1 MIDVPHRICNLVWEV
16 DKTWYE
22 DDVQEVWEGGRRA
35 SWKTTPPG
43 IDGKHRCGTDE
54 DFAEGGTYDDTIPA
68 PRVGALGW
76 PFCCNPP
83 PRLRGGGGAGGIALV
98 RHRRVKKVYGGAGGG
113 GEVVIG
119 HPNTDPAQG
128 GLELG
133 GAAGDVQGAT
143 DASQGGL
150 ELGGAAGEVRR
161 ATDVAQGGLELGGA
175 AGDGQ
180 RATDASQGGLELGGA
195 AGDQLGYSD
204 PAQGGLELGGA
215 AGDVQRATDA
225 SQGGLELGGA
235 AGDVQRATDASQ
247 GGLELGGPAGD
258 RQKFTDAAQGGFQL
272 GGSAGD
278 VPGGPLLVD
287 GFTTNLGLLNGRAV
301 EGGTATPTNWICPSV
316 PWTVISGYATLPSTG
331 FAFGLAWAE
340 AGNANTTSTV
350 TTHQFSSPFAS
361 GGLVYRLQD
370 ANNYW
375 GAWAFWGSDNP
386 AVTLFK
392 VVAGTLTQKIVKQTV
407 FLNSVIKVVVN
418 GSSHSLYVDGTI
430 VGTITDSAFVT
441 ATKYGVIAETTG
453 GTTSLGMTSFKV
465 TAN

>member
-76 PFCCNPP
+76 PLCCNPP

-119 HPNTDPAQG
+119 HPNTDPA
-128 GLELG
+128 
-133 GAAGDVQGAT
+133 
-143 DASQGGL
+143 
-150 ELGGAAGEVRR
+150 
-161 ATDVAQGGLELGGA
+161 
-175 AGDGQ
+175 
-180 RATDASQGGLELGGA
+180 
-195 AGDQLGYSD
+195 
-204 PAQGGLELGGA
+204 
-215 AGDVQRATDA
+215 
-225 SQGGLELGGA
+225 QGGLELGGA

-370 ANNYW
+370 VNNYW

>member
-76 PFCCNPP
+76 PLCCNPP

-119 HPNTDPAQG
+119 HPNT
-128 GLELG
+128 
-133 GAAGDVQGAT
+133 
-143 DASQGGL
+143 
-150 ELGGAAGEVRR
+150 
-161 ATDVAQGGLELGGA
+161 
-175 AGDGQ
+175 
-180 RATDASQGGLELGGA
+180 
-195 AGDQLGYSD
+195 D

-375 GAWAFWGSDNP
+375 GAWAFCGSDNP
-386 AVTLFK
+386 AVTLVK

-418 GSSHSLYVDGTI
+418 SSCHSLYVHGTI
-430 VGTITDSAFVT
+430 VGTITDSAVVT
-441 ATKYGVIAETTG
+441 STEYGVIAGSTR
-453 GTTSLGMTSFKV
+453 
-465 TAN
+465 